1 MVVVKPLLQEREE
14 SPGPSFLLLAA
25 NLSKPSNLNESY
37 LILYVIFN
45 LELVFLLSK
54 HYLDSLLIDND
65 EASVSSLK
73 VLNQPLIVRNLGMV
87 NGVLNIHRIRAPSEC
102 RTVLRLIQDN
112 FPEISVDEYN
122 ADNTNN
128 TNNDDDDDDDDIPT
142 DTSTSARS
150 FKKSVKGNM
159 NRLEMPLNSALWYS
173 QLEKDNILVT
183 PIVYPWDF
191 HYIVQRILR
200 EEVTEASVS
209 PNVSIAKSTIIDGP
223 CMIEDGV
230 TIDDFCKIKGPT
242 YIGKGSFVGMSSL
255 IRNCMI
261 GDETRIGFNCEVGRS
276 YFTGHDKIPHQNV
289 IVDSLIGENVWF
301 GAYSV
306 TLNVLFSKNKIPFE
320 TDKGKAIDTGMD
332 HFGAVI
338 GNNSTI
344 GTSVTIFP
352 GRQIHPGTVVSPDTI
367 VTRTLVGR
375 ASD

>member
-1 MVVVKPLLQEREE
+1 M
-14 SPGPSFLLLAA
+14 S
-25 NLSKPSNLNESY
+25 
-37 LILYVIFN
+37 LILFLYVIFN
-45 LELVFLLSK
+45 LELIFILSK

-122 ADNTNN
+122 ADNANNTNN
-128 TNNDDDDDDDDIPT
+128 TNNDDDDGIPT

-150 FKKSVKGNM
+150 FKMSIKGNM

-200 EEVTEASVS
+200 EELTEASIS

-301 GAYSV
+301 GAYSA
-306 TLNVLFSKNKIPFE
+306 TLNVLFSRNKIPFE
-320 TDKGKAIDTGMD
+320 IDKGKAIDTGMD

-338 GNNSTI
+338 GNNCTI
-344 GTSVTIFP
+344 GASVTIFP
-352 GRQIHPGTVVSPDTI
+352 GRHINPGTVVSPDTI
-367 VTRTLVGR
+367 VTKTLVGR
-375 ASD
+375 TSD

>member
-1 MVVVKPLLQEREE
+1 M
-14 SPGPSFLLLAA
+14 S
-25 NLSKPSNLNESY
+25 
-37 LILYVIFN
+37 LILFLYVTFN
-45 LELVFLLSK
+45 LELIFLLSK

-73 VLNQPLIVRNLGMV
+73 VLNQPLIVRNLGLV

-122 ADNTNN
+122 TDNTNN
-128 TNNDDDDDDDDIPT
+128 TNNDDDDDIPT
-142 DTSTSARS
+142 GTSTSARS
-150 FKKSVKGNM
+150 FKMSIKGNM

-200 EEVTEASVS
+200 EELTEASVS

-261 GDETRIGFNCEVGRS
+261 GNETRIGFNCEVGRS

-301 GAYSV
+301 GAYSATDN
-306 TLNVLFSKNKIPFE
+306 TLPQKQRIMFE
-320 TDKGKAIDTGMD
+320 LAKGNIIDTGRD

-338 GNNSTI
+338 GNNCTI
-344 GTSVTIFP
+344 GSSVTVFP
-352 GRQIHPGTVVSPDTI
+352 GKQIRPNTTVDPETI
-367 VTRTLVGR
+367 VSRNLGSLV
-375 ASD
+375 

>member
-1 MVVVKPLLQEREE
+1 M
-14 SPGPSFLLLAA
+14 S
-25 NLSKPSNLNESY
+25 
-37 LILYVIFN
+37 LILFLYVIFN

-122 ADNTNN
+122 ADNADN
-128 TNNDDDDDDDDIPT
+128 TNNDDDDDDDDIPA

-150 FKKSVKGNM
+150 FKMSIKGNM
-159 NRLEMPLNSALWYS
+159 DRIEMPLNSALWYS

-200 EEVTEASVS
+200 EELTEASVS

-301 GAYSV
+301 GAYSA
-306 TLNVLFSKNKIPFE
+306 TLNVLFSRNKIPFE
-320 TDKGKAIDTGMD
+320 THKGKAIDTGMD

-338 GNNSTI
+338 GNNCTI

-352 GRQIHPGTVVSPDTI
+352 GRHINPGTVVSPDTI

>member
-1 MVVVKPLLQEREE
+1 
-14 SPGPSFLLLAA
+14 
-25 NLSKPSNLNESY
+25 
-37 LILYVIFN
+37 
-45 LELVFLLSK
+45 
-54 HYLDSLLIDND
+54 
-65 EASVSSLK
+65 
-73 VLNQPLIVRNLGMV
+73 
-87 NGVLNIHRIRAPSEC
+87 
-102 RTVLRLIQDN
+102 LIQDN

-122 ADNTNN
+122 ADNTDNTDNADNTNNTNN
-128 TNNDDDDDDDDIPT
+128 TNNDDNDDEDIPT

-150 FKKSVKGNM
+150 FKMSVKGNM

-276 YFTGHDKIPHQNV
+276 YFTGRDKIPHQNV

-301 GAYSV
+301 GAYSA
-306 TLNVLFSKNKIPFE
+306 TDNVLPQGERI
-320 TDKGKAIDTGMD
+320 TY
-332 HFGAVI
+332 
-338 GNNSTI
+338 
-344 GTSVTIFP
+344 
-352 GRQIHPGTVVSPDTI
+352 
-367 VTRTLVGR
+367 
-375 ASD
+375 

>member
-1 MVVVKPLLQEREE
+1 M
-14 SPGPSFLLLAA
+14 S
-25 NLSKPSNLNESY
+25 
-37 LILYVIFN
+37 LILFLYVIFN
-45 LELVFLLSK
+45 LELIFFLSK

-122 ADNTNN
+122 ADNTDNTDNTNN
-128 TNNDDDDDDDDIPT
+128 TNNDDDDDDIPT

-150 FKKSVKGNM
+150 FKMSIKGNM

-200 EEVTEASVS
+200 EELTEASIS

-301 GAYSV
+301 GAYSA
-306 TLNVLFSKNKIPFE
+306 TLNVLFSRNKIPFE

-338 GNNSTI
+338 GNNCTI

-352 GRQIHPGTVVSPDTI
+352 GRHINPGTVVSPDTI